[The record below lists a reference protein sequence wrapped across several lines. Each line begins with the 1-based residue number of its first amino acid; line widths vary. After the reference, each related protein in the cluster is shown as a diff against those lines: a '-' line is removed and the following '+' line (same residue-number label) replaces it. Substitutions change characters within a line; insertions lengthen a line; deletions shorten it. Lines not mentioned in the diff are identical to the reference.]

1 MFSVQNISSSEPTRT
16 SSAIFV
22 LLCMIPAIGTVIFG
36 AVDETTWIIITV
48 FSAVVVLLW
57 LAEAWSEGALL
68 FNASSLLLPLAVLI
82 FVGLIQLM
90 PTALGSLNDAATR
103 FFVGRL
109 VIYFVFFAACLTFV
123 NNENRLKKL
132 VWFVVIFGAVMAF
145 YGILQWLANPAGIYG
160 LRGTPQAIPFG
171 PFVNQ
176 HHFAAF
182 MEMTGGVTLGLLFG
196 SKRSRE
202 RKMLLVLAVV
212 IMGAAVG
219 FTSSRGGMLGFIS
232 VIAFVVVMQLLTPK
246 HGADPADN
254 TRLSVQQKIAL
265 AASGLALI
273 AVIFSVVLFLGGNDQ
288 LLRGTGA
295 INPEVDISTGRFHF
309 WPIALQIFLDHPIL
323 GAGFDA
329 FGVAFTKYDTWNGIL
344 RVEQAHNEYLQTLAD
359 SGIVGLVCVIAFI
372 LLLFRKGIATLL
384 SQHGFRKSA
393 ALGALAGCFG
403 IFVHS
408 FFDFPLRTHS
418 NTFFFLILVAI
429 ATVPVVSGATR
440 KRTHSS

>member
-1 MFSVQNISSSEPTRT
+1 MFSVQNIIGCESTRI
-16 SSAIFV
+16 SSAIFA
-22 LLCMIPAIGTVIFG
+22 LLCLIPVLGTIIFG

-48 FSAVVVLLW
+48 FSTAVVLLW
-57 LAEAWSEGALL
+57 LAEAWRVGALL
-68 FNASSLLLPLAVLI
+68 FNASSLLLPLAVLM
-82 FVGLIQLM
+82 FVGLIQLL
-90 PTALGSLNDAATR
+90 PTPLGSLNDAATR

-123 NNENRLKKL
+123 NNDNRLKKL

-160 LRGTPQAIPFG
+160 LRDTPQAIPFG

-196 SKRSRE
+196 GKRSRE
-202 RKMLLVLAVV
+202 RVILLVLAVV
-212 IMGAAVG
+212 VMGAAVG

-232 VIAFVVVMQLLTPK
+232 VIAFVILMQMLAPTQRVE
-246 HGADPADN
+246 AADN
-254 TRLSVQQKIAL
+254 TRLSAQRKIAL

-295 INPEVDISTGRFHF
+295 INPDVDVSTGRFHF
-309 WPIALQIFLDHPIL
+309 WPIALQIFFDHPIL

-329 FGVAFTKYDTWNGIL
+329 FGVAFTKYDTWNGML
-344 RVEQAHNEYLQTLAD
+344 RVEHAHNEYLQTLAD
-359 SGIVGLVCVIAFI
+359 SGIVGLACVIAFVF
-372 LLLFRKGIATLL
+372 LLFRKGIATIL
-384 SQHGFRKSA
+384 SQHGFRRSA

-418 NTFFFLILVAI
+418 NTFFFLMLVAI
-429 ATVPVVSGATR
+429 ATVPVVSGAMR
-440 KRTHSS
+440 KRKHPS

>member
-1 MFSVQNISSSEPTRT
+1 MQDIIGSESTRT

-22 LLCMIPAIGTVIFG
+22 LLCLIPAIGTVIFG

-48 FSAVVVLLW
+48 FSAAIVLLW
-57 LAEAWSEGALL
+57 LAEAWREGALL
-68 FNASSLLLPLAVLI
+68 FNASPLLVPLAALI
-82 FVGLIQLM
+82 FVGIVQLM
-90 PTALGSLNDAATR
+90 PTPLGSLNDAATR

-182 MEMTGGVTLGLLFG
+182 MEMTSGVTLGLLFG
-196 SKRSRE
+196 GKRSRE
-202 RKMLLVLAVV
+202 RAMLLVLAVV

-232 VIAFVVVMQLLTPK
+232 VVTFVILMQLLTPR
-246 HGADPADN
+246 HQADPADN
-254 TRLSVQQKIAL
+254 THLSAQRKIAL

-295 INPEVDISTGRFHF
+295 INPDVDISTGRFHF

-372 LLLFRKGIATLL
+372 LLLFRRGIATVL
-384 SQHGFRKSA
+384 SQQGFRKSA

-403 IFVHS
+403 VFVHS

-429 ATVPVVSGATR
+429 ATVPVISGTTR
-440 KRTHSS
+440 KRKHSS